1 MEEFCMGFNAV
12 VAIISYT
19 GYDMEDAMVLN
30 KCSMERGLA
39 HGQIY
44 KTEVVDL
51 TLQEGIS
58 GRKQKLAEVSHL
70 KVLGAF
76 FHGLKC

>member
-1 MEEFCMGFNAV
+1 
-12 VAIISYT
+12 
-19 GYDMEDAMVLN
+19 MVLN

-51 TLQEGIS
+51 TLRESQAG
-58 GRKQKLAEVSHL
+58 KKLKLGEVSHL
-70 KVLGAF
+70 KVLDIF
-76 FHGLKC
+76 FHASLFICLTDMCVFLYTLL